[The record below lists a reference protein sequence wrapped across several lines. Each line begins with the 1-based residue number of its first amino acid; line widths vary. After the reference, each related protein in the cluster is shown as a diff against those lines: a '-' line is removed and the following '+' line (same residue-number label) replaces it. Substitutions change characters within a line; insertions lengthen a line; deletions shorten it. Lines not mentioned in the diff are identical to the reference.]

1 MTRFILEETTG
12 EHIADGV
19 LHVLGVVFAVAAA
32 SGLLTWGAL
41 SLDGPRIAASL
52 PYVFGLIATF
62 AFSAAYNMTLHAP
75 IRAVLRRFD
84 HAAIY
89 LMIAGTY
96 TPVALVGVGGGYG
109 IALALTSWAIALTG
123 IVMKLGFFHRF
134 ERLGFVLYILQGWL
148 ALIAIGPIVA
158 ALPLAAM
165 ILLAAG
171 GVIYTVGTV
180 FYHKALPYAR
190 AIWHG
195 HVLAAAAT
203 HYAAVLLVL
212 NIP

>member
-1 MTRFILEETTG
+1 MTRFTLEDSLKEDF
-12 EHIADGV
+12 ADGV
-19 LHVLGVVFAVAAA
+19 LHVIGVVGAIAAA
-32 SGLLTWGAL
+32 SVLVTWATLAL
-41 SLDGPRIAASL
+41 DTTRLMAAL

-62 AFSAAYNMTLHAP
+62 AFSAAYNMTLHART
-75 IRAVLRRFD
+75 RAVLRRFD

-89 LMIAGTY
+89 VMIAGTY
-96 TPVALVGVGGGYG
+96 TPVALVGVGGGWG
-109 IALALTSWAIALTG
+109 ITLASASWGLALIGVA
-123 IVMKLGFFHRF
+123 MKLVFFHKSQK
-134 ERLGFVLYILQGWL
+134 LGFVLYILQGWL

-158 ALPLAAM
+158 ALPVAAM
-165 ILLAAG
+165 VLLAIG
-171 GVIYTVGTV
+171 GVVYTVGTY

-212 NIP
+212 NLP